1 MKVLHQILEDVQ
13 GDDSYLDDS
22 SMTQPTPTPQRPTD
36 TREESNQQ
44 HLKGENMMNCQIN
57 LTWSV

>member
-22 SMTQPTPTPQRPTD
+22 SMTQATPTPQRQTD

-44 HLKGENMMNCQIN
+44 HLQGENI
-57 LTWSV
+57 L